1 MKLKL
6 IEDGKEIIVKD
17 GHTDVASAMKSVVTT
32 IQHCEMIMESLNAM
46 DQEESLPTWWTNK
59 IAISEYEIVS
69 AANYLSADENMQEEM
84 AEEEM

>member
-1 MKLKL
+1 MKIKL
-6 IEDGKEIIVKD
+6 IEDGNELIVKD
-17 GHTDVASAMKSVVTT
+17 GHTDVASAMKSIVTT

-69 AANYLSADENMQEEM
+69 AANYLAADENMQEEM